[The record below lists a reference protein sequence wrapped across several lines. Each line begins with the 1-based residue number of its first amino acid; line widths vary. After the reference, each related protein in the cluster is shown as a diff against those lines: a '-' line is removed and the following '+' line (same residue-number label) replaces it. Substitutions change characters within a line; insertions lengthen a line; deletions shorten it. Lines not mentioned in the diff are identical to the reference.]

1 MEIKGIR
8 GTDKRC
14 YVVDLQGMTPRDAN
28 YMGDEYHTCLLR
40 HELITIYNREK
51 SINHAKEMMKEADK
65 LLEEEK
71 NQRSPKVEEGK
82 EMTDEQ
88 KK

>member
-28 YMGDEYHTCLLR
+28 YTGDEYHTCLIR

-71 NQRSPKVEEGK
+71 DKRSPKVEEGK
-82 EMTDEQ
+82 EMTDE
-88 KK
+88 

>member
-28 YMGDEYHTCLLR
+28 YMGDEYHTCLIR
-40 HELITIYNREK
+40 QELITIYNREK
-51 SINHAKEMMKEADK
+51 SINHAKAMMKEADK

-71 NQRSPKVEEGK
+71 DKRSPKVEEGK

>member
-14 YVVDLQGMTPRDAN
+14 YIVDLQGMTPRDAN
-28 YMGDEYHTCLLR
+28 YLGDEYHTCLIR
-40 HELITIYNREK
+40 QELINAFMRDK
-51 SINHAKEMMKEADK
+51 SLNHAKEMMIEADK

-71 NQRSPKVEEGK
+71 NSR
-82 EMTDEQ
+82 
-88 KK
+88 